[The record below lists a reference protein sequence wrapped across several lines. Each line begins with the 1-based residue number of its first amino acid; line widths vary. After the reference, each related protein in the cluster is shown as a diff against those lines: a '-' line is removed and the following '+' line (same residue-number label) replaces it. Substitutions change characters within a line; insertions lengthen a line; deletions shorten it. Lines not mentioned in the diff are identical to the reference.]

1 MPLRRLLAVALTA
14 LPLAACGSMQVQ
26 TFQDSQPR
34 LQLEDYFAGE
44 TKAYGL
50 FRDRFGDVRR
60 QFVVEIDGDW
70 DPETRTLTLDE
81 RFRYQDGETDRRV
94 WRIEKTGP
102 HSYQGTAGDVPGT
115 ATGEAYGNAFNWTYQ
130 VDLAVDG
137 STYRVTFDDWM
148 FLQEDGILL
157 NTADV
162 TKWGFEV
169 GTVTI
174 AFRQLD
180 GGDDGGEGD
189 GQQAKTMIW
198 Q

>member
-1 MPLRRLLAVALTA
+1 MALRRMLLIALTA
-14 LPLAACGSMQVQ
+14 LALAACGSMRVQ
-26 TFQDSQPR
+26 DFENTGPR
-34 LQLEDYFAGE
+34 LKLEDYFAGN

-60 QFVVEIDGDW
+60 QFTVEIDGDW
-70 DPETRTLTLDE
+70 NPTTQTLILDE
-81 RFRYQDGETDRRV
+81 RFQYRDGETDRRV
-94 WRIEKTGP
+94 WTIEKTGP

-115 ATGEAYGNAFNWTYQ
+115 ATGQAYGNAFNWTYQ
-130 VDLAVDG
+130 VDLKVDG

-157 NTADV
+157 NTAEV

-174 AFRQLD
+174 AFRQVD
-180 GGDDGGEGD
+180 GD
-189 GQQAKTMIW
+189 GTDDDQQAKTMIW
-198 Q
+198 E

>member
-1 MPLRRLLAVALTA
+1 MPLRRILAVALTA

-26 TFQDSQPR
+26 NFQDSQPR

-70 DPETRTLTLDE
+70 NPETRTLTLDE

-174 AFRQLD
+174 AFRQID
-180 GGDDGGEGD
+180 GGDDGGGDD

>member
-1 MPLRRLLAVALTA
+1 MLLRRMLLIALTIV
-14 LPLAACGSMQVQ
+14 PLAACGSMRVQ
-26 TFQDSQPR
+26 DFQNNEPR
-34 LQLEDYFAGE
+34 LRLEDYFAGQ

-60 QFVVEIDGDW
+60 QFVVTIHGDW
-70 DPETRTLTLDE
+70 DPQTRTLTLDE

-94 WRIEKTGP
+94 WTIRKTGP

-115 ATGEAYGNAFNWTYQ
+115 ARGEAYGNAFTWTYQ
-130 VDLAVDG
+130 VDLEVDG
-137 STYRVTFDDWM
+137 SSYRVTFDDWM
-148 FLQEDGILL
+148 FLQEDGVLL

-174 AFRQLD
+174 AFRQVD
-180 GGDDGGEGD
+180 GTDVDADAQAQVLTGE
-189 GQQAKTMIW
+189 
-198 Q
+198 

>member
-1 MPLRRLLAVALTA
+1 MLLRRVLPIALTA
-14 LPLAACGSMQVQ
+14 GPLAACGSMQVQ
-26 TFQDSQPR
+26 DFRDAEPR

-70 DPETRTLTLDE
+70 NPETRTLTLDE
-81 RFRYQDGETDRRV
+81 RFRYSDGETDRRV
-94 WRIEKTGP
+94 WTIEKTGP
-102 HSYQGTAGDVPGT
+102 HSYRGTAGDVPGT
-115 ATGEAYGNAFNWTYQ
+115 ATGEAYGNAFNWTYR

-174 AFRQLD
+174 AFREV
-180 GGDDGGEGD
+180 EG
-189 GQQAKTMIW
+189 
-198 Q
+198 

>member
-1 MPLRRLLAVALTA
+1 MLRRILLIALTA
-14 LPLAACGSMQVQ
+14 LPLAACGSMRVQ
-26 TFQDSQPR
+26 DFEDATPT
-34 LQLEDYFAGE
+34 LKLEDYFAGQ

-60 QFVVEIDGDW
+60 QFTVKIDGDW

-81 RFRYQDGETDRRV
+81 RFSYRDGETDRRV
-94 WRIEKTGP
+94 WTIEKTGP
-102 HSYQGTAGDVPGT
+102 HGYQGTAGDVPGT
-115 ATGEAYGNAFNWTYQ
+115 AKGEAYGNAFNWTYQ
-130 VDLAVDG
+130 VDLKVDG

-174 AFRQLD
+174 AFRQID
-180 GGDDGGEGD
+180 GGGGDDGGE
-189 GQQAKTMIW
+189 QQGKTMIW
-198 Q
+198 E